1 MVARCITFT
10 FILMNW
16 NSWYRVEVKIVRS
29 TEKLLLIIRTLAK
42 NTANYAYVFPD
53 YKTKAGIDII

>member
-1 MVARCITFT
+1 
-10 FILMNW
+10 MNW